1 VIEVRIEELGAM
13 PADAILRPVSADW
26 NAVTPLMRRLEI
38 AAGEKLA
45 EQCSR
50 LGELPVGSA
59 SITGAGELP
68 AEFMVHV
75 VVRAREEPVSAGGV
89 ARGLQNGLRRLA
101 EWKLSRVAMPLLGTG
116 AGNLDADEAAAL
128 MLGVLQDHMSKSE
141 YPSQVIIAVEREY
154 EKEAFDRELRR
165 LAEFDAALIRPS
177 PLDSESARG

>member
-1 VIEVRIEELGAM
+1 MIEVRLEELGAT
-13 PADAILRPVSADW
+13 PTDAILRPVSADW
-26 NAVTPLMRRLEI
+26 NAVTPMMRRLEI
-38 AAGEKLA
+38 AAGPKLA

-75 VVRAREEPVSAGGV
+75 VVRAREEAVSSAGV

-101 EWKLSRVAMPLLGTG
+101 EWSIARVSMPLLGTG
-116 AGNLDADEAAAL
+116 AGNLDADDAVSV
-128 MLGVLQDHMSKSE
+128 MLGVLQEHMGTSN
-141 YPSQVIIAVEREY
+141 YPNHVVIAVEREY

-165 LAEFDAALIRPS
+165 LAQFDAALIRPGTQ
-177 PLDSESARG
+177 DSDSTRD